1 MNPVN
6 QVNDQQ
12 VNNLS
17 SKMQRI
23 NLNGNGSSLKNNK
36 FYDIKDTIDKIDLS
50 ELNDTLDELVESFIT
65 VNTYDEYDEY
75 KLLVHSANCTYFDY
89 NKEQT
94 IYRYKR
100 YMQFI
105 KLSPELFSMI
115 DTFLKFPKFELM
127 KEIDNMILKIID

>member
-1 MNPVN
+1 MNSEN
-6 QVNDQQ
+6 QVNDRQ

-50 ELNDTLDELVESFIT
+50 ELNDTLDDLVESFIT

-75 KLLVHSANCTYFDY
+75 KLLLHSANCTYIDY

-94 IYRYKR
+94 I
-100 YMQFI
+100 
-105 KLSPELFSMI
+105 
-115 DTFLKFPKFELM
+115 
-127 KEIDNMILKIID
+127 